1 MILVDTS
8 VWIEHLRVGNTA
20 LTWHLE
26 QGEVL
31 MHPWVLGEL
40 ACGNLRNRSELL
52 SLLQQLPQCRCAND
66 AEVLFFIERRSL
78 MGRGIGWVDAHL
90 LASVA
95 LGGTQGLW
103 TRDQRLLRAAEE
115 LGLAAQIRHPR
126 GRHCR
131 HPAGSGAR

>member
-8 VWIEHLRVGNTA
+8 VWIEHLRAGNAA
-20 LTWHLE
+20 LAWYLE

-40 ACGNLRNRSELL
+40 ACGNLRNRTELL
-52 SLLQQLPQCRCAND
+52 ALLQQLPQSHCASA
-66 AEVLFFIERRSL
+66 AETLYFIERRQL
-78 MGRGIGWVDAHL
+78 MGRGIGWVDAQL

-103 TRDQRLLRAAEE
+103 TRDARLQRAAEE
-115 LGLAAQIRHPR
+115 LGMAAQIRHPQGNLHESAPR
-126 GRHCR
+126 
-131 HPAGSGAR
+131 

>member
-8 VWIEHLRVGNTA
+8 VWIEHLRARDAA
-20 LTWHLE
+20 LVWHLE

-52 SLLQQLPQCRCAND
+52 SLLQRLPPCRCASD
-66 AEVLFFIERRSL
+66 AETLFFIERRRL
-78 MGRGIGWVDAHL
+78 MGKGIGWVDAHL

-103 TRDQRLLRAAEE
+103 TRDQRLQRAADE
-115 LGLAAQIRHPR
+115 LGLAAQIQHPR
-126 GRHCR
+126 GNLHDTA
-131 HPAGSGAR
+131 PG

>member
-8 VWIEHLRVGNTA
+8 VWIEHLRARDAA
-20 LTWHLE
+20 LVWHLE

-40 ACGNLRNRSELL
+40 TCGNLRNRLELL
-52 SLLQQLPQCRCAND
+52 SLLQGLPTCRCASD
-66 AEVLFFIERRSL
+66 AETLFFIERRRL
-78 MGRGIGWVDAHL
+78 MGKGIGWVDAHL

-103 TRDQRLLRAAEE
+103 TRDQRLQRAADE
-115 LGLAAQIRHPR
+115 LGLAAPL
-126 GRHCR
+126 
-131 HPAGSGAR
+131 HPAVW